1 MLKKSKI
8 IDKLNKLATKLD
20 ELGMISEADRIDTIS
35 KLLGPGEAW
44 YCPIELDDPM
54 DNFFDFL
61 RFTKNICN
69 DDSKNRNSAQKYLL
83 ESKSTNPGDMVIEL
97 LEEKHEKIIED
108 LKSDLEKI

>member
-35 KLLGPGEAW
+35 KLLAPGERW
-44 YCPIELDDPM
+44 SCPVE
-54 DNFFDFL
+54 FE
-61 RFTKNICN
+61 K
-69 DDSKNRNSAQKYLL
+69 
-83 ESKSTNPGDMVIEL
+83 ENPGDIIVEW